1 MPVTPGQ
8 NFGRSV
14 LNAAK
19 ALGLSVRLSPALTGD
34 RIQRCVIDYRSTR
47 RGELLPQYYIRLFVY
62 ATTSAD
68 PRRAVLFVVPGGGE
82 GVHTHLPGTVL

>member
-34 RIQRCVIDYRSTR
+34 RIQRCVSTIDPLAVVNCFRNTTSGRLSTR
-47 RGELLPQYYIRLFVY
+47 R
-62 ATTSAD
+62 
-68 PRRAVLFVVPGGGE
+68 RAPIHAGLSCSWCRGGGE